1 MNRSKLHL
9 TYENPPHLITFL
21 HSTSP
26 VRNPSPQSFFPD
38 PDAKRP
44 AGLFSSLVSH
54 LVNAR
59 LVYPRLVSK
68 LVQIDKTGTPGVIN
82 KISSR
87 LSSLAKSSAR
97 PTTDAVAATAATPT
111 ISGSHGS
118 SGAIYSM
125 VFISTF
131 AFPDAEISL
140 VFPPTPSFPI
150 QYGVGG
156 LVLLDCIGVLRGW
169 RYAPTSIQYATEV
182 TRLTTPYL
190 LLDGRQTL

>member
-9 TYENPPHLITFL
+9 TYESPPHLITFL

-26 VRNPSPQSFFPD
+26 VRNPSTRSFVPD
-38 PDAKRP
+38 HNAKRP

-68 LVQIDKTGTPGVIN
+68 LVQIDKTGSPGVIN

-87 LSSLAKSSAR
+87 FSSVAKSSAR
-97 PTTDAVAATAATPT
+97 PATDAIAATAATPT

-125 VFISTF
+125 VIISAL
-131 AFPDAEISL
+131 AFPDAEVSL
-140 VFPPTPSFPI
+140 VFPPTPSIPI

-156 LVLLDCIGVLRGW
+156 FVLLDCIGVLRGW
-169 RYAPTSIQYATEV
+169 RYATTSI
-182 TRLTTPYL
+182 
-190 LLDGRQTL
+190 